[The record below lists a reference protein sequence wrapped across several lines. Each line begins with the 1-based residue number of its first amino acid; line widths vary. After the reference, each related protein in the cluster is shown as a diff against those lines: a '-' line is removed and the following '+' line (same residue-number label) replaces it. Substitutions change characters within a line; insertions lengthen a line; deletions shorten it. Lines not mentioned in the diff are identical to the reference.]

1 MSNTDNQ
8 SEPESNQ
15 HISQTYSDQDQSP
28 PTLINH
34 LINSLNLQILTN
46 TDSNLIFTL
55 TSELNIALNS
65 EAIKLRELIN
75 SPDYTNS

>member
-15 HISQTYSDQDQSP
+15 HISQTYSDQSP

-34 LINSLNLQILTN
+34 LINSLKLQILIN
-46 TDSNLIFTL
+46 TDSNYIITL
-55 TSELNIALNS
+55 TSELNTALNS
-65 EAIKLRELIN
+65 EAIRLRELIN
-75 SPDYTNS
+75 SPDCTNS